1 VKCVLVLMSVL
12 LTAGCAIERRGAVSA
27 DEIEASLARK
37 NEEWEEVAVQLPRPA
52 QDEDLL
58 EFFTPSGWQRH
69 QLFIDARSLRVD
81 PDGVVRYTAV
91 IRASG
96 GARNVS
102 YEGIRCKT
110 GERRIYAHGRTSGQ
124 WADAKASRWEKI
136 RFGVPGEYQS
146 ALFLDYFCVDGMVVR
161 DVATA
166 TRTLRDRA
174 TRPRALSGT

>member
-1 VKCVLVLMSVL
+1 VKRVAVLISLL

-27 DEIEASLARK
+27 EELEASLVGEK
-37 NEEWEEVAVQLPRPA
+37 GKWEEVAVQLPPPA

-81 PDGVVRYTAV
+81 ADGVVRYTVV

-102 YEGIRCKT
+102 YEGIRCQT

-124 WADAKASRWEKI
+124 WTDAKASRWEKI
-136 RFGVPGEYQS
+136 RFGVPSEYQS
-146 ALFLDYFCVDGMVVR
+146 ALFLDYFCVDGMLVR

-166 TRTLRDRA
+166 TRNLRDRV
-174 TRPRALSGT
+174 TRTRAMSGT